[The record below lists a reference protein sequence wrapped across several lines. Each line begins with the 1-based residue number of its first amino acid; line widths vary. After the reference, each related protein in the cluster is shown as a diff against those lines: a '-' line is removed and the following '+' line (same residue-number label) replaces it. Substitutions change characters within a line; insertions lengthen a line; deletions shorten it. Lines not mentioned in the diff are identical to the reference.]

1 MSSVAHRSTTLI
13 SIPVEPGYFDDGLE
27 WTYCSDCLNKTN
39 QLVPSGRV
47 CQSAISVGK
56 AAKSKATVLSV
67 VVPLNNVHQQE
78 RDHWSC
84 WHILPALK
92 TIAHFHPL
100 ESHGCSTT
108 LNFSVGHMR
117 CGCYGIWIIICWVT
131 KQKSVDKSHSVLT
144 NTADFKFECSMFHQ
158 TFLSMC
164 YVAGDTL
171 HISGA
176 AGSRSGR

>member
-1 MSSVAHRSTTLI
+1 MAVQPHSISQLATCGVAAMESESL
-13 SIPVEPGYFDDGLE
+13 F
-27 WTYCSDCLNKTN
+27 
-39 QLVPSGRV
+39 
-47 CQSAISVGK
+47 A
-56 AAKSKATVLSV
+56 VL
-67 VVPLNNVHQQE
+67 
-78 RDHWSC
+78 
-84 WHILPALK
+84 
-92 TIAHFHPL
+92 
-100 ESHGCSTT
+100 
-108 LNFSVGHMR
+108 
-117 CGCYGIWIIICWVT
+117 VT